1 MNELTN
7 VTDKLVF
14 KPAEISFD
22 DSDIRNQ
29 LVELKDK
36 YGNLVVSESNLKESK
51 DTAKMLNKIAKDL
64 DDARKD
70 VKKEYNSPL
79 KDFETKVNSVRDE
92 VRELRQN
99 IVDQV
104 NVFKEKE
111 RMKRKD
117 AILTE
122 IREEIAP
129 NYNISEDELEKISV
143 EFNPSWWNNSS
154 YTKEQRYND
163 IRTIFNQFNQEKE
176 REEERKK
183 QQKNNLQLIKLKLD
197 SYDMADHYQS
207 IKYDYID
214 NEMSIDDVLE
224 KIDRLHEDI
233 ENNKAIEKAKVEE
246 VKENL
251 VEHNGQSYN
260 QETGEK
266 VQIMQEITF
275 TLQGSKEDIDQVAM
289 LISKLGLK
297 VLGNPE
303 RKEIVVNDLR
313 KTMN

>member
-14 KPAEISFD
+14 NPAEISFD
-22 DSDIRNQ
+22 DSDIKRN
-29 LVELKDK
+29 LVELKSK
-36 YGNLVVSESNLKESK
+36 YGDLVVSESNLKDSK
-51 DTAKMLNKIAKDL
+51 RTATMLNGIANEL
-64 DDARKD
+64 DNARKS
-70 VKKEYNSPL
+70 VKKEYNKPL
-79 KDFETKVNSVRDE
+79 KEFEGKVNDVRDE

-104 NVFKEKE
+104 GVFEEKEK
-111 RMKRKD
+111 MKRKD

-129 NYNISEDELEKISV
+129 NYNISDDELEKISS
-143 EFNPSWWNNSS
+143 EFKSDWWEKKTYPKKQRLEEIATLFTQFNKE
-154 YTKEQRYND
+154 KEQR
-163 IRTIFNQFNQEKE
+163 
-176 REEERKK
+176 
-183 QQKNNLQLIKLKLD
+183 KNNLQLIKLKLD
-197 SYDMADHYQS
+197 SYDMAEHYQS

-214 NEMSIDDVLE
+214 NEMSIDDILE

-233 ENNKAIEKAKVEE
+233 VAKKAIEKAKVEE

-266 VQIMQEITF
+266 VQILQEITF

-297 VLGNPE
+297 VLGKPE
-303 RKEIVVNDLR
+303 RKEIVVND
-313 KTMN
+313 

>member
-1 MNELTN
+1 MDELANINGLT
-7 VTDKLVF
+7 F
-14 KPAEISFD
+14 RPAELIFD
-22 DSDIRNQ
+22 ESDIKAQ
-29 LVELKDK
+29 LAELKSK
-36 YGNLVVSESNLKESK
+36 YGNLVVSESNLKDSK
-51 DTAKMLNKIAKDL
+51 KTAAELNKIVHGL
-64 DDARKD
+64 DTARRM
-70 VKKEYNSPL
+70 VKKNYNEPL
-79 KDFETKVNSVRDE
+79 KEFEDKVNGVRDE
-92 VRELRQN
+92 VKVLRQS

-104 NVFKEKE
+104 GVFEEKEK
-111 RMKRKD
+111 MKRKD

-129 NYNISEDELEKISV
+129 NYNISDDELEKICS
-143 EFNPSWWNNSS
+143 EFKSDWWEKKTYPKKQRLEEIATLFAQFNKE
-154 YTKEQRYND
+154 KEQR
-163 IRTIFNQFNQEKE
+163 
-176 REEERKK
+176 
-183 QQKNNLQLIKLKLD
+183 KNNLQLIKLKLD

-233 ENNKAIEKAKVEE
+233 ETKKAIEQAKVEE

-297 VLGNPE
+297 VLGKPE
-303 RKEIVVNDLR
+303 RKEIVVND
-313 KTMN
+313 

>member
-22 DSDIRNQ
+22 DSDIKRN
-29 LVELKDK
+29 LVELKSK
-36 YGNLVVSESNLKESK
+36 YGDLVVSESNLKDSK
-51 DTAKMLNKIAKDL
+51 RTATMLNGIANEL
-64 DDARKD
+64 DNARKS
-70 VKKEYNSPL
+70 VKKEYNKPL
-79 KDFETKVNSVRDE
+79 KEFEGKVNDVRDE

-104 NVFKEKE
+104 GVFEEKEK
-111 RMKRKD
+111 MKRKD

-129 NYNISEDELEKISV
+129 NYNISDDELEKISS
-143 EFNPSWWNNSS
+143 EFKSDWWTKKTYPKKQRLEEIATLFAQFNKE
-154 YTKEQRYND
+154 KEQR
-163 IRTIFNQFNQEKE
+163 
-176 REEERKK
+176 
-183 QQKNNLQLIKLKLD
+183 KNNLQLIKLKLD

-214 NEMSIDDVLE
+214 NEMNIEDVLE
-224 KIDRLHEDI
+224 KIDRLYEDI
-233 ENNKAIEKAKVEE
+233 ETKKAIEQAKVEE

-297 VLGNPE
+297 VLGKPE
-303 RKEIVVNDLR
+303 RKEIVVND
-313 KTMN
+313 

>member
-7 VTDKLVF
+7 VTNKLVF

-22 DSDIRNQ
+22 DSNIKRQ
-29 LVELKDK
+29 LVELKSK
-36 YGNLVVSESNLKESK
+36 YGDLVVSESNLKESK

-129 NYNISEDELEKISV
+129 NYNISDDELEKISS
-143 EFNPSWWNNSS
+143 EFKSDWWEKKTYPKKQRLEEIATLFTQFNKE
-154 YTKEQRYND
+154 KEQR
-163 IRTIFNQFNQEKE
+163 
-176 REEERKK
+176 
-183 QQKNNLQLIKLKLD
+183 KNNLQLIKLKLD

-214 NEMSIDDVLE
+214 NEMNIEDILE

-233 ENNKAIEKAKVEE
+233 ETNKAIEKAKVEE

-303 RKEIVVNDLR
+303 RKEIVVND
-313 KTMN
+313 

>member
-1 MNELTN
+1 MNEITAI
-7 VTDKLVF
+7 TDKLVF
-14 KPAEISFD
+14 KPAKITFD
-22 DSDIRNQ
+22 DTDIKTQ
-29 LVELKDK
+29 LTELKDK
-36 YGNLVVSESNLKESK
+36 YEGLVVSESNLKDSK
-51 DTAKMLNKIAKDL
+51 RTATMLNGIANEL
-64 DDARKD
+64 DNARKA
-70 VKKEYNSPL
+70 VKKEYNKPL
-79 KDFETKVNSVRDE
+79 KEFEGKVNDVRDE

-104 NVFKEKE
+104 GVFEEKEK
-111 RMKRKD
+111 MKRKD

-129 NYNISEDELEKISV
+129 NYNISDDELEKISS
-143 EFNPSWWNNSS
+143 EFKPDWWEKKS
-154 YTKEQRYND
+154 YQKKKRLEEIATLFTQFNKEKEQR
-163 IRTIFNQFNQEKE
+163 
-176 REEERKK
+176 
-183 QQKNNLQLIKLKLD
+183 KNNLQLIKLKLD

-214 NEMSIDDVLE
+214 NDMNIEDVLE

-233 ENNKAIEKAKVEE
+233 ETKKTIEKAKVEE

-289 LISKLGLK
+289 LISDLGLK
-297 VLGNPE
+297 VLGKPE
-303 RKEIVVNDLR
+303 RKEIIVND
-313 KTMN
+313 

>member
-22 DSDIRNQ
+22 DSDIRTQ
-29 LVELKDK
+29 LIELKSK
-36 YGNLVVSESNLKESK
+36 YGDLVVSESNLKDSK
-51 DTAKMLNKIAKDL
+51 RTATMLNGIANEL
-64 DDARKD
+64 DNARKS
-70 VKKEYNSPL
+70 VKKEYNKPL
-79 KDFETKVNSVRDE
+79 KEFEGKVNDVRDE

-104 NVFKEKE
+104 GVFEEKEK
-111 RMKRKD
+111 MKRKD

-129 NYNISEDELEKISV
+129 NYNITDSELEKISS
-143 EFNPSWWNNSS
+143 EFKSDWWTKKTYPKKQRFEEIATLFTQFNKE
-154 YTKEQRYND
+154 KEQR
-163 IRTIFNQFNQEKE
+163 
-176 REEERKK
+176 
-183 QQKNNLQLIKLKLD
+183 KNNLQLIKLKLD

-207 IKYDYID
+207 IKYDYIN

-233 ENNKAIEKAKVEE
+233 VAKKAIEKAKVEE

-266 VQIMQEITF
+266 VQILQEITF
-275 TLQGSKEDIDQVAM
+275 TVQGSKEDIDQVAM

-297 VLGNPE
+297 VLGKPE
-303 RKEIVVNDLR
+303 RKEVVIND
-313 KTMN
+313 

>member
-14 KPAEISFD
+14 KPAEITIDYSE
-22 DSDIRNQ
+22 IN
-29 LVELKDK
+29 LVELKSK
-36 YGNLVVSESNLKESK
+36 YGNLVVSESNLKDSK
-51 DTAKMLNKIAKDL
+51 RTATMLNGIANEL
-64 DDARKD
+64 DNARKS
-70 VKKEYNSPL
+70 VKKEYN
-79 KDFETKVNSVRDE
+79 KFEGKVNDVRDE

-104 NVFKEKE
+104 GVFEEKEK
-111 RMKRKD
+111 MKRKD

-129 NYNISEDELEKISV
+129 NYNISDDELEKISS
-143 EFNPSWWNNSS
+143 EFKPGWWTKKTYPKKQRLEEIATLFTQFNKE
-154 YTKEQRYND
+154 KEQR
-163 IRTIFNQFNQEKE
+163 
-176 REEERKK
+176 
-183 QQKNNLQLIKLKLD
+183 KNNLQLIKLKLD

-233 ENNKAIEKAKVEE
+233 ETKKAIEQAEVEE

-275 TLQGSKEDIDQVAM
+275 TLQGSKEDIGQVAM

-297 VLGNPE
+297 VLGKPE
-303 RKEIVVNDLR
+303 RKEIVVND
-313 KTMN
+313 

>member
-22 DSDIRNQ
+22 DTDIKRQ
-29 LVELKDK
+29 LVELKSK
-36 YGNLVVSESNLKESK
+36 YGDLVVSESNLKDSK
-51 DTAKMLNKIAKDL
+51 RTATMLNGIANEL
-64 DDARKD
+64 DNARKS
-70 VKKEYNSPL
+70 VKKEYNKPL
-79 KDFETKVNSVRDE
+79 KEFESKVNDVRDE

-104 NVFKEKE
+104 GVFEEKEK
-111 RMKRKD
+111 MKRKD

-129 NYNISEDELEKISV
+129 NYNISENELEKISS
-143 EFNPSWWNNSS
+143 EFKSDWWEKKTYPKKQRLEEIATLFTQFNKE
-154 YTKEQRYND
+154 KEQR
-163 IRTIFNQFNQEKE
+163 
-176 REEERKK
+176 
-183 QQKNNLQLIKLKLD
+183 KNNLQLIKLKLD
-197 SYDMADHYQS
+197 SYDMAEHYQS

-233 ENNKAIEKAKVEE
+233 VAKKAIEKAKVEE

-266 VQIMQEITF
+266 VQILQEITF

-297 VLGNPE
+297 VLGKPE
-303 RKEIVVNDLR
+303 RKEIVVND
-313 KTMN
+313 

>member
-7 VTDKLVF
+7 VTDNLIF

-22 DSDIRNQ
+22 DSDIKRN
-29 LVELKDK
+29 LVELKSK
-36 YGNLVVSESNLKESK
+36 YGDLVVSESNLKDSK
-51 DTAKMLNKIAKDL
+51 RTATMLNGIANEL
-64 DDARKD
+64 DNARKL
-70 VKKEYNSPL
+70 VKKEYNKPL
-79 KDFETKVNSVRDE
+79 KEFEGKVNDVRDE
-92 VRELRQN
+92 VKELRQN

-104 NVFKEKE
+104 GVFEEKEK
-111 RMKRKD
+111 MKRKD

-129 NYNISEDELEKISV
+129 NYNISDDELEKISS
-143 EFNPSWWNNSS
+143 EFKSDWWTKKTYSKKQRLEEISTLFTQFNKE
-154 YTKEQRYND
+154 KEQR
-163 IRTIFNQFNQEKE
+163 
-176 REEERKK
+176 
-183 QQKNNLQLIKLKLD
+183 KNNLQLIKLKLD

-224 KIDRLHEDI
+224 KVDSLHEDI
-233 ENNKAIEKAKVEE
+233 ETKKAIEQAKIEE

-266 VQIMQEITF
+266 VQIIQEITF

-297 VLGNPE
+297 VLGKPE
-303 RKEIVVNDLR
+303 RKEIVVND
-313 KTMN
+313 

>member
-22 DSDIRNQ
+22 DSDIKRN
-29 LVELKDK
+29 LVELKSK

-92 VRELRQN
+92 VKELRQN

-176 REEERKK
+176 REKERKK

-233 ENNKAIEKAKVEE
+233 ETKKAIEQAKVEE

-297 VLGNPE
+297 VLGKPE
-303 RKEIVVNDLR
+303 RKEVVIND
-313 KTMN
+313 

>member
-22 DSDIRNQ
+22 DSDIKRN
-29 LVELKDK
+29 LVELKSK
-36 YGNLVVSESNLKESK
+36 YGDLVVSESNLKDSK
-51 DTAKMLNKIAKDL
+51 RTATMLNGIANEL
-64 DDARKD
+64 DNARKS
-70 VKKEYNSPL
+70 VKKEYNKPL
-79 KDFETKVNSVRDE
+79 KEFEGKVNDVRDE
-92 VRELRQN
+92 VKELRQN

-104 NVFKEKE
+104 GVFEEKEK
-111 RMKRKD
+111 MKRKG

-129 NYNISEDELEKISV
+129 NYNISDDELEKISS
-143 EFNPSWWNNSS
+143 EFKSDWWEKKTYPKKQRLEEIATLFTQFNKE
-154 YTKEQRYND
+154 KEQR
-163 IRTIFNQFNQEKE
+163 
-176 REEERKK
+176 
-183 QQKNNLQLIKLKLD
+183 KNNLQLIKLKLD
-197 SYDMADHYQS
+197 SYDMAEHYQS

-233 ENNKAIEKAKVEE
+233 VAKKAIEKAKVEE

-266 VQIMQEITF
+266 VQILQEITF

-297 VLGNPE
+297 VLGKPE
-303 RKEIVVNDLR
+303 RKEIVVND
-313 KTMN
+313 

>member
-22 DSDIRNQ
+22 DTDIKRQ
-29 LVELKDK
+29 LVELKSK
-36 YGNLVVSESNLKESK
+36 YGDLVVSESNLKDSK
-51 DTAKMLNKIAKDL
+51 RTATMLNGIANEL
-64 DDARKD
+64 DNARKS
-70 VKKEYNSPL
+70 VKKEYNKPL
-79 KDFETKVNSVRDE
+79 KEFEGKVNDVRDE

-104 NVFKEKE
+104 GVFEEKEK
-111 RMKRKD
+111 MKRKD

-129 NYNISEDELEKISV
+129 NYNITDSELEKISS
-143 EFNPSWWNNSS
+143 EFKSDWWAKKTYPKKQRLEEIATLFTQFNKE
-154 YTKEQRYND
+154 KEQR
-163 IRTIFNQFNQEKE
+163 
-176 REEERKK
+176 
-183 QQKNNLQLIKLKLD
+183 KNNLQLIKLKLD

-233 ENNKAIEKAKVEE
+233 VAKKAIEKAKVEE

-260 QETGEK
+260 QKTGEK

-297 VLGNPE
+297 VLGKPE
-303 RKEIVVNDLR
+303 RKEIVVND
-313 KTMN
+313 

>member
-22 DSDIRNQ
+22 DTDIKKN
-29 LVELKDK
+29 LVELKRK
-36 YGNLVVSESNLKESK
+36 YGDLVVSESNLKDSK
-51 DTAKMLNKIAKDL
+51 RTATMLNGIANEL
-64 DDARKD
+64 DNARKS
-70 VKKEYNSPL
+70 VKKEYNKPL
-79 KDFETKVNSVRDE
+79 KEFEGKVNDVRDE
-92 VRELRQN
+92 VKELRQN

-104 NVFKEKE
+104 GVFEEKEK
-111 RMKRKD
+111 MKRKD

-129 NYNISEDELEKISV
+129 NYNISDDELEKISS
-143 EFNPSWWNNSS
+143 EFKPDWWGKKTYPKKQRLEEIATLFTQFNKE
-154 YTKEQRYND
+154 KEQR
-163 IRTIFNQFNQEKE
+163 
-176 REEERKK
+176 
-183 QQKNNLQLIKLKLD
+183 KNNLQLIKLKLD

-224 KIDRLHEDI
+224 KIDRLREDI
-233 ENNKAIEKAKVEE
+233 ETKKAIEQAKVEE

-297 VLGNPE
+297 VLGKPE
-303 RKEIVVNDLR
+303 RKEIVVSD
-313 KTMN
+313 

>member
-1 MNELTN
+1 MNELTTI
-7 VTDKLVF
+7 TDKLVF
-14 KPAEISFD
+14 KPAKITFD
-22 DSDIRNQ
+22 DADLKTQ
-29 LVELKDK
+29 LIELKSK
-36 YGNLVVSESNLKESK
+36 YEGLVVSESNLKDSK
-51 DTAKMLNKIAKDL
+51 RTATMLNGIANEL
-64 DDARKD
+64 DNARKS
-70 VKKEYNSPL
+70 VKKEYNKPL
-79 KDFETKVNSVRDE
+79 KEFEGKVNDVRDE

-104 NVFKEKE
+104 GVFEEKEK
-111 RMKRKD
+111 MKRKE

-129 NYNISEDELEKISV
+129 NYNISDDELEMISS
-143 EFNPSWWNNSS
+143 EFKPDWWEKKTYQKKKRLEEIATLFTQFNKE
-154 YTKEQRYND
+154 KEQR
-163 IRTIFNQFNQEKE
+163 
-176 REEERKK
+176 
-183 QQKNNLQLIKLKLD
+183 KNNLQLIKLKLD

-214 NEMSIDDVLE
+214 NDMNIEDVLE

-233 ENNKAIEKAKVEE
+233 ETKKTIEKAKVEE

-289 LISKLGLK
+289 LISDLGLK
-297 VLGNPE
+297 VLGKPE
-303 RKEIVVNDLR
+303 RKEIIVND
-313 KTMN
+313 

>member
-7 VTDKLVF
+7 VTGKLVF
-14 KPAEISFD
+14 KPAEINFD
-22 DSDIRNQ
+22 DSDIRTQ

-36 YGNLVVSESNLKESK
+36 YGDLVVSESNLKDSK
-51 DTAKMLNKIAKDL
+51 RTATMLNGIANEL
-64 DDARKD
+64 DNARKA
-70 VKKEYNSPL
+70 VKKEYNKPL
-79 KDFETKVNSVRDE
+79 KEFEGKVNDVRDE

-99 IVDQV
+99 IIDQV
-104 NVFKEKE
+104 GVFEEKEKI
-111 RMKRKD
+111 KRKD

-129 NYNISEDELEKISV
+129 NYKISDDELEKISS
-143 EFNPSWWNNSS
+143 EFKSDWWEKKTYPKKQRLEEIATLFTQFNKE
-154 YTKEQRYND
+154 KEQR
-163 IRTIFNQFNQEKE
+163 
-176 REEERKK
+176 
-183 QQKNNLQLIKLKLD
+183 KNNLQLIKLKLD
-197 SYDMADHYQS
+197 NYDMADHYQS

-233 ENNKAIEKAKVEE
+233 EANKAIDKAKVEE

-297 VLGNPE
+297 VLGKPE
-303 RKEIVVNDLR
+303 RKEIVVND
-313 KTMN
+313 

>member
-7 VTDKLVF
+7 VTDNLIF

-22 DSDIRNQ
+22 DSDIKRN
-29 LVELKDK
+29 LVELKSK
-36 YGNLVVSESNLKESK
+36 YGDLVVSESNLKDSK
-51 DTAKMLNKIAKDL
+51 RTATMLNGIANEL
-64 DDARKD
+64 DNARKL
-70 VKKEYNSPL
+70 VKKEYNKPL
-79 KDFETKVNSVRDE
+79 KEFEGKVNDVRDE
-92 VRELRQN
+92 VKELRQN

-104 NVFKEKE
+104 GVFEEKEK
-111 RMKRKD
+111 MKRKD

-129 NYNISEDELEKISV
+129 NYNISDDELEKISS
-143 EFNPSWWNNSS
+143 EFKSDWWTKKTYSKKQRLEEISTLFTQFNKE
-154 YTKEQRYND
+154 KEQR
-163 IRTIFNQFNQEKE
+163 
-176 REEERKK
+176 
-183 QQKNNLQLIKLKLD
+183 KNNLQLIKLKLD

-224 KIDRLHEDI
+224 KVDSLHEDI
-233 ENNKAIEKAKVEE
+233 ETKKAIEQAKIEE

-297 VLGNPE
+297 VLGKPE
-303 RKEIVVNDLR
+303 RKEIVVND
-313 KTMN
+313 

>member
-7 VTDKLVF
+7 VTDNLIF

-22 DSDIRNQ
+22 DSDIKRN
-29 LVELKDK
+29 LVELKSK
-36 YGNLVVSESNLKESK
+36 YGDLVVSESNLKDSK
-51 DTAKMLNKIAKDL
+51 RTATMLNGIANEL
-64 DDARKD
+64 DNARKL
-70 VKKEYNSPL
+70 VKKEYNKPL
-79 KDFETKVNSVRDE
+79 KEFEGKVNDVRDE
-92 VRELRQN
+92 VKELRQN

-104 NVFKEKE
+104 GVFEEKEK
-111 RMKRKD
+111 MKRKD

-129 NYNISEDELEKISV
+129 NYNISDDELEKISS
-143 EFNPSWWNNSS
+143 EFKSDWWTKKTYSKKQRLEEISTLFTQFNKE
-154 YTKEQRYND
+154 KEQR
-163 IRTIFNQFNQEKE
+163 
-176 REEERKK
+176 
-183 QQKNNLQLIKLKLD
+183 KNNLQLIKLKLD

-224 KIDRLHEDI
+224 KVDSLHEDI
-233 ENNKAIEKAKVEE
+233 ETKKATEQAKIEE

-297 VLGNPE
+297 VLGKPE
-303 RKEIVVNDLR
+303 RKEIVVND
-313 KTMN
+313 

>member
-1 MNELTN
+1 MNELVN

-22 DSDIRNQ
+22 DTDIKRQ
-29 LVELKDK
+29 LVELKSK
-36 YGNLVVSESNLKESK
+36 YGDLVVSESNLKDSK
-51 DTAKMLNKIAKDL
+51 HTATMLNGIANEL
-64 DDARKD
+64 DNARKS
-70 VKKEYNSPL
+70 VKKEYNKPL
-79 KDFETKVNSVRDE
+79 KEFEGKVNDVRDE
-92 VRELRQN
+92 VKELRQN

-104 NVFKEKE
+104 GVFEEKEK
-111 RMKRKD
+111 MKRKD

-129 NYNISEDELEKISV
+129 NYNISDDELEKISS
-143 EFNPSWWNNSS
+143 EFKSDWWTKKTYPKKQRLEEIATLFTQFNKE
-154 YTKEQRYND
+154 KEQR
-163 IRTIFNQFNQEKE
+163 
-176 REEERKK
+176 
-183 QQKNNLQLIKLKLD
+183 KNNLQLIKLKLD

-214 NEMSIDDVLE
+214 NEMSINDVLE

-233 ENNKAIEKAKVEE
+233 ETKKAIEQAKVEE

-266 VQIMQEITF
+266 VQIMQEIKF
-275 TLQGSKEDIDQVAM
+275 TIKGSK
-289 LISKLGLK
+289 
-297 VLGNPE
+297 
-303 RKEIVVNDLR
+303 
-313 KTMN
+313 

>member
-22 DSDIRNQ
+22 DSDIKRQ
-29 LVELKDK
+29 LVELKSK
-36 YGNLVVSESNLKESK
+36 YGDLVVSESNLKDSK
-51 DTAKMLNKIAKDL
+51 HTATMLNKIAKDL

-129 NYNISEDELEKISV
+129 NYNISDDELEKISV

-154 YTKEQRYND
+154 YKKEQRYND

-197 SYDMADHYQS
+197 SYDMSDHYQS

-233 ENNKAIEKAKVEE
+233 ETNKAIEQAKVEE

-297 VLGNPE
+297 VLGKPE
-303 RKEIVVNDLR
+303 RKEIVVND
-313 KTMN
+313 